1 MNTAHLVRRVMEPAY
16 RDRERDI
23 LDARWLGHITNEEAL
38 KQLTE
43 LFADYHEAHAI
54 LRTEPE
60 RN

>member
-1 MNTAHLVRRVMEPAY
+1 MTPAY
-16 RDRERDI
+16 CDRELDI
-23 LDARWLGHITNEEAL
+23 LDARWAGRITNQEAL

-43 LFADYHEAHAI
+43 LYQDYHEAHST

>member
-1 MNTAHLVRRVMEPAY
+1 MEPAY

-23 LDARWLGHITNEEAL
+23 LDARWLGHISNEEAL

-43 LFADYHEAHAI
+43 LYRDYHEAHAT

-60 RN
+60 RT